1 MNRLVLPHPVSAN
14 RYWRH
19 FRGMTVRSREAIAY
33 RAEVQAQ
40 AVGAGIGQPLTG
52 HVHVEM
58 AYHPRRPKKYTPG
71 QPVRSLDLDNTLKV
85 LIDALNGIAWLDDK
99 QITHLSI
106 GRAEPVPD
114 GAMVVYWRA
123 ADGPSRF

>member
-40 AVGAGIGQPLTG
+40 AISAGIGQPLTG
-52 HVHVEM
+52 PVHIEM

-71 QPVRSLDLDNTLKV
+71 QPVRSLPQIFVQRDGADDYV
-85 LIDALNGIAWLDDK
+85 GGYDALRHMLKSGSTRP
-99 QITHLSI
+99 Q
-106 GRAEPVPD
+106 
-114 GAMVVYWRA
+114 A
-123 ADGPSRF
+123 AAY